1 MEAALST
8 PSYDPTVAKVGRP
21 ARISREAIA
30 EAASE
35 IGLSDLTLR
44 AVADHLG
51 VSIASLY
58 HHVDGKDDLLRLAA
72 EHAAARTPIPHDEGQ
87 HWAVWLLEWAFY
99 NRDAFVAE
107 PALFG
112 QYLDGAISAE
122 VMADNLDAILAPM
135 IRQGFGAGEA
145 HAAYQVVTNCAL
157 GSAINAIREQRAVAA
172 GRAEAGAFTVLLDER
187 DADDL
192 PHLRALL
199 ADIRVTPLDS
209 FESRITTVLAGIAA
223 RRGDDWTDI
232 VAKVDRLLTAH
243 G

>member
-1 MEAALST
+1 M
-8 PSYDPTVAKVGRP
+8 AKVGRP

-58 HHVDGKDDLLRLAA
+58 HHVDSKDDLLRLAA
-72 EHAAARTPIPHDEGQ
+72 EHSAARTPIPHDEGQ

-135 IRQGFGAGEA
+135 VRQGFGAGEA

-172 GRAEAGAFTVLLDER
+172 GRPEAAAFTDLLEGR
-187 DADDL
+187 DPDDL

-199 ADIRVTPLDS
+199 AEIRVTPLDS

-223 RRGDDWTDI
+223 RRGDDWQDI
-232 VAKVDRLLTAH
+232 ATKVDRLLTAH